1 MSELL
6 ASLEGKELK
15 DMRSLASTHCQDA
28 QGLHD
33 RSGVET
39 SLPQVIYLVPLLV
52 FNTAQQNMNGKISNF
67 KRELETEEP
76 IYEAQQQKEC
86 AKITIIKR
94 EALSDKRE
102 EFHEHHQTLNADVKK
117 REVQNQEEQI
127 TKFEQQIDYVK
138 NIKKELKIEQEEQLL
153 NTFKYADF
161 VSTINMKME
170 CPIDND

>member
-1 MSELL
+1 
-6 ASLEGKELK
+6 
-15 DMRSLASTHCQDA
+15 
-28 QGLHD
+28 
-33 RSGVET
+33 
-39 SLPQVIYLVPLLV
+39 
-52 FNTAQQNMNGKISNF
+52 MNGKISNF